1 MDILLPVPSNIF
13 FKRKKGPLSHFL
25 STPPL
30 TGRSIPF
37 GRSPPRRAPAA
48 PPVSHAVTGTRRG
61 SGPGVHIARGKASA
75 KRGVGQPAGPAV
87 AGLLLELGEASPQS
101 ATRSFSRFLSPR
113 CHRWRRTWASC
124 AVLPDPRPRQRPP
137 PPRSPSLP
145 PPPPYTFPIRPSAA
159 ASPQLHHCHV
169 RHKYIPPLSFL
180 FFFFVNS

>member
-1 MDILLPVPSNIF
+1 MDILLPVTSF
-13 FKRKKGPLSHFL
+13 LKGKKAHSATSYPLRRSPAGPF
-25 STPPL
+25 
-30 TGRSIPF
+30 RSA
-37 GRSPPRRAPAA
+37 GCSPPRRARAA
-48 PPVSHAVTGTRRG
+48 LPVSHAVTGTRRG
-61 SGPGVHIARGKASA
+61 SGPGVHIARGEASA

-169 RHKYIPPLSFL
+169 RHKYIPPLSF
-180 FFFFVNS
+180 FFVNS

>member
-1 MDILLPVPSNIF
+1 MDILLPVISF
-13 FKRKKGPLSHFL
+13 LKGKKGPLSHFL

-37 GRSPPRRAPAA
+37 GRLFPTTASASCAAGVPRGDWDSARQRSRRPHRA
-48 PPVSHAVTGTRRG
+48 RRG
-61 SGPGVHIARGKASA
+61 KRQARRRPARWSSCCWIAARAC
-75 KRGVGQPAGPAV
+75 
-87 AGLLLELGEASPQS
+87 EASPQS

-180 FFFFVNS
+180 FFL